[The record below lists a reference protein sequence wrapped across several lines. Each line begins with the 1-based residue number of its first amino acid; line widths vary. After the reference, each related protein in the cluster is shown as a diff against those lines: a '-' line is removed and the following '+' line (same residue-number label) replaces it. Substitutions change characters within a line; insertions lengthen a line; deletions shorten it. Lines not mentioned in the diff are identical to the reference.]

1 MRQGLFLA
9 LSDVIDAFVVSGK
22 HTSKKKKDVLKEQKP
37 TEQLCYT
44 LCTMVRICQRPYL

>member
-22 HTSKKKKDVLKEQKP
+22 HTSKKKDVLKEQKC